1 IDGLVRERDMLNQN
15 LIKAA
20 NANQKQIDLMKF
32 HEQSKQN
39 LETEIQDCK
48 IEAQK
53 QRKII
58 YQLEKERESFIK
70 ELTFQR
76 TGRLPWITKGAVP
89 DSAYR

>member
-1 IDGLVRERDMLNQN
+1 MLNQN
-15 LIKAA
+15 LIKAS
-20 NANQKQIDLMKF
+20 NATLKQIDLVKF

-39 LETEIQDCK
+39 LETEIQHYK

-70 ELTFQR
+70 ELSELKEKVGTALCARGSFPSYSQNCEDD
-76 TGRLPWITKGAVP
+76 TLI
-89 DSAYR
+89 

>member
-1 IDGLVRERDMLNQN
+1 M
-15 LIKAA
+15 IKAT
-20 NANQKQIDLMKF
+20 NATQKQIDLVKL

-39 LETEIQDCK
+39 LESEIQNYK

-70 ELTFQR
+70 ETSELKEKVGTALCARGSFLSYSQNCEDD
-76 TGRLPWITKGAVP
+76 TLIF
-89 DSAYR
+89 